1 VPGTFDG
8 DRLRETGL
16 RALVAEQGLDLRG
29 VLAGLSLGVAG
40 SLMVIASAGTGYGD
54 YQLHLVGAFLRLPAF
69 CGLGANPRMD
79 CRGDAL
85 EGVGGLGTILLRLCD
100 ALDVQSSG
108 ALDFV
113 ARGAP
118 DYNAKGRQGV
128 GVTPLALTLTVGLAS
143 FSWRYFDTAAH
154 PARALLF
161 LLGET
166 AAADPQS
173 FLLAADPKA

>member
-29 VLAGLSLGVAG
+29 VLAGLSLGAAG

-118 DYNAKGRQGV
+118 DYNAKGRRRDAAGFDADGGPGELLV
-128 GVTPLALTLTVGLAS
+128 AL
-143 FSWRYFDTAAH
+143 F
-154 PARALLF
+154 
-161 LLGET
+161 
-166 AAADPQS
+166 
-173 FLLAADPKA
+173 

>member
-1 VPGTFDG
+1 MAIAAAGDG
-8 DRLRETGL
+8 VV
-16 RALVAEQGLDLRG
+16 RAGGGAGFELRG

-118 DYNAKGRQGV
+118 DYNAKGRRRDAAGFDADGGPGELLV
-128 GVTPLALTLTVGLAS
+128 AL
-143 FSWRYFDTAAH
+143 F
-154 PARALLF
+154 
-161 LLGET
+161 
-166 AAADPQS
+166 
-173 FLLAADPKA
+173 